1 MSAPQPDARVSPR
14 WAGAATL
21 LAIVCTGV
29 LAMTAACTPG
39 PAPAAGRTG
48 LTVQTAV
55 GLLEQGRARG
65 VLTIA
70 GVVTD
75 DDPAADQTLVADDAR
90 GILVSGAP
98 WTTRPAP
105 GARVVLQGEL
115 RMGEGAIPTMAV
127 SRVVSITPGKMPE
140 AALIEAGELAL
151 PRFLGQRVQLT
162 SQLQGLAPA
171 TDRVRITATSRAI
184 QYDIDAHGITR
195 GLLTGFLGAQVR
207 VSGTV
212 WPARTS
218 PSGEPL
224 GRLGVSSIVDLVV
237 LEQGAL
243 AGGARRVLTTV
254 DEIRRLDPRDAGLG
268 HQIKVRAS
276 VTLVDLPWNIL
287 MVQDATAGI
296 YVFASQLE
304 HDLPPCRPGD
314 IVEIEGESG
323 PGEFA
328 PMIVARR
335 LAVVGHGDLPRGR
348 ETTLG
353 RLLAGVED
361 SQLVEF
367 DGVVRDISRDDQ
379 QHLVIGLS
387 HDNHR
392 FAAHVPSFRDQPI
405 PDGLGVDAE
414 IHLTTV
420 VGSRFN
426 TRRQIIGVQLFVPT
440 TAQIRIDRPGRGDV
454 DALPIRSTSNVL
466 GFAAAGRPG
475 HLMRIKGTV
484 LVARRNEIFLRDEA
498 GGLEV
503 HPHEPVAL
511 AAGDVVEVVGFPQPG
526 DYAPTLEDAVVTRV
540 GRAGVPEA
548 HLLPGK
554 DLLKNELNGELVR
567 IRGVLRQHVVGAD
580 EDVLLIEAG
589 PTALSAL
596 LEHPGGAGPRLD
608 LGSVVEVSGVAAV
621 LATRAGNR
629 TVPSG
634 LRVFVAGPSGIAVI
648 EAAPW
653 LTGARVVWMVGGL
666 AGLVALSLAWI
677 VTLRRRVLT
686 QTAALRDAKT
696 AAENASR
703 AKSEFVANMSHEIRT
718 PMNGVLG
725 MTELLLDAPQPP
737 EHRQYLEIVKTS
749 ADALLHIIDDILDFS
764 KIEAGKLELS
774 PHPFAVRELVADT
787 AQMFALPAHRKGLEL
802 TCRVAPDVPDEVI
815 ADAERIRQILVNT
828 VGNAMKFTPAGEI
841 AIDVSRADGAAAAA
855 DGVVLA
861 FAIRDTGIGIPES
874 KQARVF
880 NAFEQADAGVARSF
894 GGTGLGLAISGRLV
908 SLMGGAITLTSR
920 EGHGSVFTFT
930 ILAGIAP
937 VVATCVADGGV
948 PDVAD
953 GGVRGLA
960 PGGTDG
966 GADGGEARTAGPIGV
981 PAGQRVLIVDDNDT
995 NRRILDETLRLWGF
1009 VPTLAADAQ
1018 AALAA
1023 LDAAPAGDAPF
1034 DLLLVDVHMPGI
1046 DGFTL
1051 LELARARH
1059 DLRGAVV
1066 VMLTSDRQ
1074 PGDLERCRELQVA
1087 AHLIKPVRQAQLRQA
1102 VAAALGQRPDAGARP
1117 AGPAGVAAAA
1127 GDVAR
1132 LRVLVAEDNAVNQK
1146 LARAMLTRL
1155 GHTSVL
1161 ASDGREAIAEWSAG
1175 GYDVIF
1181 MDVQMP
1187 EVDGFDATREIR
1199 RLEAGTG
1206 VRVPIVA
1213 MTAHAMPGDRERC
1226 LAAGMD
1232 DYVTKPISLAEIA
1245 RVLSSILAVRP
1256 HRAEPPAA

>member
-1 MSAPQPDARVSPR
+1 
-14 WAGAATL
+14 
-21 LAIVCTGV
+21 
-29 LAMTAACTPG
+29 MTASCTP
-39 PAPAAGRTG
+39 APGSATAGVG
-48 LTVQTAV
+48 LSVQTAV
-55 GLLEQGRARG
+55 ALVEQGRARG
-65 VLTIA
+65 LLTVA

-75 DDPAADQTLVADDAR
+75 DDPSVDQTLVADDAR
-90 GILVSGAP
+90 GILVPGAP
-98 WTTRPAP
+98 WPARPAA
-105 GARVVLQGEL
+105 GSRVVLEGEL
-115 RMGEGAIPTMAV
+115 RMGESGVPTMTV
-127 SRVVSITPGKMPE
+127 SRVVSVTPGKVPD
-140 AALIEAGELAL
+140 AVLIEAGELTL
-151 PRFLGQRVQLT
+151 PRFLGQRVQLKT
-162 SQLQGLAPA
+162 QLQGLAPA

-184 QYDIDAHGITR
+184 QYDIDAHDIAR
-195 GLLTGFLGAQVR
+195 GLLTGFLGAQAR
-207 VSGTV
+207 VSGAV
-212 WPARTS
+212 WPPRIG

-224 GRLGVSSIVDLVV
+224 GRLGLSSIGDLVV
-237 LEQGAL
+237 LEQGVL

-254 DEIRRLDPRDAGLG
+254 DEVRRLDPRDAALG
-268 HQIKVRAS
+268 HEIKVRAS

-287 MVQDATAGI
+287 MIQDATAGI

-314 IVEIEGESG
+314 IVEVEGESG

-335 LAVVGHGDLPRGR
+335 LAVVGHADLPRAR
-348 ETTLG
+348 ATTLG
-353 RLLAGVED
+353 RLLAGLED

-367 DGVVRDISRDDQ
+367 DGVVRDITRDDQ
-379 QHLVIGLS
+379 EHLVIELS

-392 FAAHVPSFRDQPI
+392 FATQVPSFGNQPI
-405 PDGLGVDAE
+405 PEGLGVDAE
-414 IHLTTV
+414 IRVTAV

-440 TAQIRIDRPGRGDV
+440 ASLIRIDRAGHKDI
-454 DALPIRSTSNVL
+454 DALPIRTTSHVL
-466 GFAAAGRPG
+466 GFAASGRPG

-503 HPHEPVAL
+503 HPREPVTL
-511 AAGDVVEVVGFPQPG
+511 APGDVVEVVGFPQPG
-526 DYAPTLEDAVVTRV
+526 DYAPTLEDAVVKRV
-540 GRAGVPEA
+540 GRAALPEA

-554 DLLKNELNGELVR
+554 DLLKNELDGERVR
-567 IRGVLRQHVVGAD
+567 IRGVLRQHVVDAD
-580 EDVLLIEAG
+580 EDLLLIEAG

-596 LEHPGGAGPRLD
+596 LEHPGAPGPRLD
-608 LGSVVEVSGVAAV
+608 LGSVVEVAGVAAV
-621 LATRAGNR
+621 QATRVANR

-634 LRVFVAGPSGIAVI
+634 LRLFVAGPSGIKVI

-653 LTGARVVWMVGGL
+653 FTGARVVWMVAGL
-666 AGLVALSLAWI
+666 AGLVAVSLAWI

-686 QTAALRDAKT
+686 QTAALREAKT

-703 AKSEFVANMSHEIRT
+703 AKSEFVASMSHEIRT

-749 ADALLHIIDDILDFS
+749 ADALLHIINDILDFS

-774 PHPFAVRELVADT
+774 PHPFAVRDLVADT

-802 TCRVAPDVPDEVI
+802 TFRVAPDVPEQVV
-815 ADAERIRQILVNT
+815 ADSERIRQILVNI
-828 VGNAMKFTPAGEI
+828 VGNAMKFTPSGEI
-841 AIDVSRADGAAAAA
+841 AIDVSLADAATAT
-855 DGVVLA
+855 GVVLA
-861 FAIRDTGIGIPES
+861 FAVRDTGIGIAES

-880 NAFEQADAGVARSF
+880 HAFEQADAGVARSF

-908 SLMGGAITLTSR
+908 TLMGGTIGLSSR

-930 ILAGIAP
+930 IAAGRA
-937 VVATCVADGGV
+937 V
-948 PDVAD
+948 
-953 GGVRGLA
+953 GLT
-960 PGGTDG
+960 GSV
-966 GADGGEARTAGPIGV
+966 EARASASADV

-995 NRRILDETLRLWGF
+995 HRRILDETLRLWGF
-1009 VPTLAADAQ
+1009 VPTLAADAT

-1023 LDAAPAGDAPF
+1023 LAEARAGREAF
-1034 DLLLVDVHMPGI
+1034 DLLLVDVHMPDI

-1059 DLRGAVV
+1059 DIGGAVV

-1074 PGDLERCRELQVA
+1074 PGDLDRCRELRIA
-1087 AHLIKPVRQAQLRQA
+1087 AHLVKPVRPAQLRQA
-1102 VAAALGQRPDAGARP
+1102 VAAATGQRPDAGDAP
-1117 AGPAGVAAAA
+1117 AGAAGLAAAA
-1127 GDVAR
+1127 GTDR

-1155 GHTSVL
+1155 GHASVL
-1161 ASDGREAIAEWSAG
+1161 ASDGREAVAEWGTG

-1187 EVDGFDATREIR
+1187 DLDGFDATREIR

-1226 LAAGMD
+1226 LGAGMD

-1245 RVLSSILAVRP
+1245 RVLSSIQAARP
-1256 HRAEPPAA
+1256 KRAEPAA

>member
-1 MSAPQPDARVSPR
+1 MSSPQLDARVSPR
-14 WAGAATL
+14 RAGTAGTLVVCMGL
-21 LAIVCTGV
+21 LAT
-29 LAMTAACTPG
+29 TAACMPETKSVASG
-39 PAPAAGRTG
+39 TG
-48 LTVQTAV
+48 LSVQTAV
-55 GLLEQGRARG
+55 ALLEQGRARG
-65 VLTIA
+65 QITIA
-70 GVVTD
+70 GTVTD
-75 DDPAADQTLVADDAR
+75 DDPTVDQTLVADDAR
-90 GILVSGAP
+90 GILVPGAP
-98 WTTRPAP
+98 WTTRPVA
-105 GARVVLQGEL
+105 GSRVVLQGEL
-115 RMGEGAIPTMAV
+115 RVGEGAIPTMTV
-127 SRVVSITPGKMPE
+127 SRVVSIAPGKLPD
-140 AALIEAGELAL
+140 AALIEAGELIL
-151 PRFLGQRVQLT
+151 PRFLGQRVQLKT
-162 SQLQGLAPA
+162 QLQGLAPA

-184 QYDIDAHGITR
+184 QFDIVAHGIAR
-195 GLLTGFLGAQVR
+195 GLLTGFLGAQAR
-207 VSGTV
+207 VSGAV
-212 WPARTS
+212 WPARPS

-224 GRLGVSSIVDLVV
+224 GRLGLSSIDDLVV

-254 DEIRRLDPRDAGLG
+254 DEVRSLDPRDAAIG
-268 HQIKVRAS
+268 HQIKLRAS
-276 VTLVDLPWNIL
+276 VTMIDVPWNVL
-287 MVQDATAGI
+287 MIQDATAGI

-304 HDLPPCRPGD
+304 HALPHCRPGD
-314 IVEIEGESG
+314 IVEVDGESG

-328 PMIVARR
+328 PMVVARR
-335 LAVVGHGDLPRGR
+335 LKVVGHADLPKARA
-348 ETTLG
+348 TTLG
-353 RLLAGVED
+353 RLLAGLED

-367 DGVVRDISRDDQ
+367 DGVVRDIVRDEQ
-379 QHLVIGLS
+379 GHLIIGLS

-392 FAAHVPSFRDQPI
+392 FAATIPAFAGKPL

-414 IHLTTV
+414 IHLTAV

-426 TRRQIIGVQLFVPT
+426 ARRQIIDAQLFVPT
-440 TAQIRIDRPGRGDV
+440 SAQVRIDRAGHTDI
-454 DALPIRSTSNVL
+454 DALPIRSTSHVL
-466 GFAAAGRPG
+466 GFAASGRPG
-475 HLMRIKGTV
+475 HLIRVKGTV

-503 HPHEPVAL
+503 HPHEPVTL
-511 AAGDVVEVVGFPQPG
+511 KAGDVVEVVGFPQPG
-526 DYAPTLEDAVVTRV
+526 DYAPTLEDAVVKRV
-540 GRAGVPEA
+540 GSAAIPEA
-548 HLLPGK
+548 HRLPGK
-554 DLLKNELNGELVR
+554 DLLKNELDGELVR

-596 LEHPGGAGPRLD
+596 LEHPKGPGPSFE
-608 LGSVVEVSGVAAV
+608 LGSVVEVTGVAAV
-621 LATRAGNR
+621 QATRTGNR

-634 LRVFVAGPSGIAVI
+634 LRLFVASPSNIAVI

-653 LTGARVVWMVGGL
+653 FTGESVVWILAGL
-666 AGLVALSLAWI
+666 AGLVAVSMAWI

-686 QTAALRDAKT
+686 QTAALREAKT

-749 ADALLHIIDDILDFS
+749 ADALLHIINDILDFS

-774 PHPFAVRELVADT
+774 PHPFAVREVVADT

-802 TCRVAPDVPDEVI
+802 TYRVAPDVPEQVI
-815 ADAERIRQILVNT
+815 GDAERIRQILVNL
-828 VGNAMKFTPAGEI
+828 VGNAMKFTPSGEI
-841 AIDVSRADGAAAAA
+841 AIDVSLAGTATATGTAA
-855 DGVVLA
+855 GVVLA
-861 FAIRDTGIGIPES
+861 FAVRDTGIGIAES
-874 KQARVF
+874 KQSRVF

-908 SLMGGAITLTSR
+908 SLMGGSITLTSR
-920 EGHGSVFTFT
+920 EGQGSIFTFT
-930 ILAGIAP
+930 IAAGIAGSLGDAVEP
-937 VVATCVADGGV
+937 R
-948 PDVAD
+948 P
-953 GGVRGLA
+953 
-960 PGGTDG
+960 
-966 GADGGEARTAGPIGV
+966 AGPV
-981 PAGQRVLIVDDNDT
+981 EVTAGQRVLIVDDNDT

-1009 VPTLAADAQ
+1009 VPTLAADAK

-1023 LDAAPAGDAPF
+1023 LDAASAARQPF
-1034 DLLLVDVHMPGI
+1034 DLLLVDVHMPGV

-1051 LELARARH
+1051 LELARSRH
-1059 DLRGAVV
+1059 DLGGAVV

-1074 PGDLERCRELQVA
+1074 PGDLDRCRELQVA

-1102 VAAALGQRPDAGARP
+1102 VASAIGPRADAGARP
-1117 AGPAGVAAAA
+1117 AGIAGVAAAA
-1127 GDVAR
+1127 DAER

-1155 GHTSVL
+1155 GHASVL
-1161 ASDGREAIAEWSAG
+1161 ASDGREAIAEWTTG
-1175 GYDVIF
+1175 RFDVIF

-1187 EVDGFDATREIR
+1187 DLDGFDATREIR

-1206 VRVPIVA
+1206 IRVPIVA

-1245 RVLSSILAVRP
+1245 RVLASIQSTR
-1256 HRAEPPAA
+1256 RAEPPAA